1 MVIVQQK
8 LRNLALTSLS
18 LRQNSCVGKAHQHG
32 ALGVA
37 YPKLAFQ
44 TPNNVFCLFA
54 LTSCKEFRDNRHF
67 LALRL
72 RRTRLTF
79 ASPMGDLL
87 TEWPALSAISLR
99 FEKTKGTVRAFGLNN
114 VFCMFLEFFGRTVR
128 RLARRD
134 V

>member
-1 MVIVQQK
+1 MVIKQQK
-8 LRNLALTSLS
+8 LRNLELTSLL
-18 LRQNSCVGKAHQHG
+18 LRQNSCVGKGHQHG

-44 TPNNVFCLFA
+44 TPNDVFCLFS
-54 LTSCKEFRDNRHF
+54 LTCCKEFRNDRHF

-72 RRTRLTF
+72 RSTCF
-79 ASPMGDLL
+79 NVCQSSHGDLL

-114 VFCMFLEFFGRTVR
+114 VFCMFLEFFGSTF
-128 RLARRD
+128 D
-134 V
+134 DSCG